1 MDFRTAAAIGACLA
15 RDYAEDVFDLLV
27 TYQDL
32 SASEAASRLGLHVRT
47 AQDFLEA
54 LAAVGIV
61 ARREVYEKKRPYFR
75 YALTTTRLVIDLDL
89 GQIRRPH
96 TADDLR
102 RRIREKADSGTR
114 FSVARSG
121 DRISQVIS
129 WTGEGRERKEHRISL
144 TDPQGLFLYHL
155 PFPGAEPLS
164 IADILRR
171 AGVSEDLAPEVL
183 DLVDVLARH
192 DAIEVLEP

>member
-15 RDYAEDVFDLLV
+15 RDYAEDVFDLLA
-27 TYQDL
+27 TYQDV

-121 DRISQVIS
+121 DRISQVTS

-155 PFPGAEPLS
+155 PFPRAEPLG